1 MLPADAE
8 LMIGITRIYTIRVN
22 AETLSTLLISLVQ
35 NNFSQDFVSRFPCK
49 GCTILTIREK
59 TLRHTVVN
67 LNTERKVKMETK
79 QTNKSENETLYD
91 LRIEHVQLAPTYI
104 LPRSPKVERLNRMTL
119 LDVYH
124 ALVQRREPILKKW
137 ILANCRFNGKGAKA
151 NFAIYSIPAA
161 DLKKLDRYLAADPL
175 QLANEAIRQEWTENR
190 MIVIQRGKIN
200 ILWKVRIAKR

>member
-1 MLPADAE
+1 MRFLTNFFTRSECLVYHPKMAAD
-8 LMIGITRIYTIRVN
+8 MI
-22 AETLSTLLISLVQ
+22 
-35 NNFSQDFVSRFPCK
+35 
-49 GCTILTIREK
+49 K

-67 LNTERKVKMETK
+67 LNTERKVKMKTK

-175 QLANEAIRQEWTENR
+175 QLVNEAIRQEWTENR

-200 ILWKVRIAKR
+200 ILWKVRIAKRKRKRGRRQTPPTDLRRGRLV

>member
-1 MLPADAE
+1 
-8 LMIGITRIYTIRVN
+8 
-22 AETLSTLLISLVQ
+22 
-35 NNFSQDFVSRFPCK
+35 
-49 GCTILTIREK
+49 
-59 TLRHTVVN
+59 
-67 LNTERKVKMETK
+67 
-79 QTNKSENETLYD
+79 
-91 LRIEHVQLAPTYI
+91 
-104 LPRSPKVERLNRMTL
+104 MTL

-137 ILANCRFNGKGAKA
+137 ILTNCRFNGKGAKA

>member
-1 MLPADAE
+1 MKA
-8 LMIGITRIYTIRVN
+8 
-22 AETLSTLLISLVQ
+22 
-35 NNFSQDFVSRFPCK
+35 
-49 GCTILTIREK
+49 
-59 TLRHTVVN
+59 
-67 LNTERKVKMETK
+67 K

-175 QLANEAIRQEWTENR
+175 QLVNEAIRQEWTENR

-200 ILWKVRIAKR
+200 ILWKVRIAKV